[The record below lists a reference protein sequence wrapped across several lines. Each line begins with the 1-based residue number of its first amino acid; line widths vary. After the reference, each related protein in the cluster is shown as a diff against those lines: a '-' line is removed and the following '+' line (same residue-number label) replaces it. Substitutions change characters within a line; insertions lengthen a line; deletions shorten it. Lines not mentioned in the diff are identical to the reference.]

1 MYLELLNVPLQF
13 GKIFYQFEL
22 VVKSFI
28 VGLPLPYMTKYLIN
42 GKIKD
47 DDGAPIADLHL
58 QAMDSDQQLFED
70 HNDDLLGSSKSSSDG
85 SFEIPIDELTFK
97 DSWLE
102 KNPEIYLIVRNEDG
116 QVVHRT
122 ETIKVKSNENA
133 NGTIIIPANITINQK
148 QQQINPPSTNLYW
161 NNQRILSAFS
171 SIGDTI
177 TLNNSEFQRNFRLL
191 TSSINAWLIYAN
203 EVNWTKIG
211 YDGPQVPRYPW
222 QVPNHSHK
230 LSWE

>member
-1 MYLELLNVPLQF
+1 
-13 GKIFYQFEL
+13 
-22 VVKSFI
+22 
-28 VGLPLPYMTKYLIN
+28 MTKYLIK

-47 DDGAPIADLHL
+47 DDGAPIGDLHL

-70 HNDDLLGSSKSSSDG
+70 HNDDLLGSSKSNSDG
-85 SFEIPIDELTFK
+85 TFEIPIDDSTFK

-102 KNPEIYLIVRNEDG
+102 KYPEIYLIVRNELG

-122 ETIKVKSNENA
+122 ETIEFDSNENV
-133 NGTIIIPANITINQK
+133 NGTITIPADFTINQK
-148 QQQINPPSTNLYW
+148 QQENKLSSTNHYW
-161 NNQRILSAFS
+161 SNQRILSSFS

-177 TLNNSEFQRNFRLL
+177 TLNNSEFQRNFSLL
-191 TSSINAWLIYAN
+191 VSSINAWLIYTN
-203 EVNWTKIG
+203 EVIWKKIA

>member
-1 MYLELLNVPLQF
+1 LQF
-13 GKIFYQFEL
+13 GINLSPVEL
-22 VVKSFI
+22 AVKSFI
-28 VGLPLPYMTKYLIN
+28 VGLPLSYMTKYLIK

-47 DDGAPIADLHL
+47 DNSAPIADLYL

-70 HNDDLLGSSKSSSDG
+70 HNDDLLGSSKSISDG
-85 SFEIPIDELTFK
+85 SFEIPIEESTFK
-97 DSWLE
+97 DNWLE
-102 KNPEIYLIVRNEDG
+102 KSPEFYLIVRNEHG

-122 ETIKVKSNENA
+122 ETIKVESDKNID
-133 NGTIIIPANITINQK
+133 GTITIPANITIKQK
-148 QQQINPPSTNLYW
+148 QQQINLPSTNVYW

-191 TSSINAWLIYAN
+191 ISSINAWLIYTN
-203 EVNWTKIG
+203 EVNWRKIG

-222 QVPNHSHK
+222 QIPNHSHK
-230 LSWE
+230 LAWE

>member
-1 MYLELLNVPLQF
+1 MQF
-13 GKIFYQFEL
+13 GINLSPVEL
-22 VVKSFI
+22 AVKSFI
-28 VGLPLPYMTKYLIN
+28 VGLPLSYMTKYLIK

-47 DDGAPIADLHL
+47 DNSAPIADLYL

-70 HNDDLLGSSKSSSDG
+70 HNDDLLGSSKSISDG
-85 SFEIPIDELTFK
+85 SFEIPIEESTFK
-97 DSWLE
+97 DNWLE
-102 KNPEIYLIVRNEDG
+102 KSPEFYLIVRNEHG

-122 ETIKVKSNENA
+122 ETIKVESDKNID
-133 NGTIIIPANITINQK
+133 GTITIPANITIKQK
-148 QQQINPPSTNLYW
+148 QQQINLPSTNVYW

-191 TSSINAWLIYAN
+191 ISSINAWLIYTN
-203 EVNWTKIG
+203 EVNWRKIG

-222 QVPNHSHK
+222 QIPNHSHK
-230 LSWE
+230 LAWE

>member
-1 MYLELLNVPLQF
+1 MQF
-13 GKIFYQFEL
+13 GINLSPVEL
-22 VVKSFI
+22 AVKSFI
-28 VGLPLPYMTKYLIN
+28 VGLPLSYMTKYLIK

-47 DDGAPIADLHL
+47 DNSAPIADLYL

-70 HNDDLLGSSKSSSDG
+70 HNDDLLGSSKSISDG
-85 SFEIPIDELTFK
+85 SFEIPIEESTFK
-97 DSWLE
+97 DNWLE
-102 KNPEIYLIVRNEDG
+102 KSPEIYLIVRNEHG

-122 ETIKVKSNENA
+122 ETIKVESDKNID
-133 NGTIIIPANITINQK
+133 GTITIPANITIKQK
-148 QQQINPPSTNLYW
+148 QQQINLPSTNVYW

-191 TSSINAWLIYAN
+191 ISSINAWLVYTN
-203 EVNWTKIG
+203 EVNWRKIG

-222 QVPNHSHK
+222 QIPNHSHK
-230 LSWE
+230 LDWE